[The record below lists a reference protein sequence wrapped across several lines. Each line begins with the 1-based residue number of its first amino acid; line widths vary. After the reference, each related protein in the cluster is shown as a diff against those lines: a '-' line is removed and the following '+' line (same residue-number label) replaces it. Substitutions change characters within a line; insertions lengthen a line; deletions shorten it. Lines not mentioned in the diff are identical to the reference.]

1 MRKAFAFVVL
11 CLLAV
16 SAFAGEIP
24 SKVVKGRVYDKTSHE
39 ALAGVKVSVENSN
52 QAVYTDLDGNF
63 TLLITNQE
71 KPVLSF
77 SSVSYQTEKV
87 PVNGSFSEVNIN
99 LSEL

>member
-1 MRKAFAFVVL
+1 MRKALASIVF
-11 CLLAV
+11 CLLTI

-39 ALAGVKVSVENSN
+39 ALAGVKVSVENST
-52 QAVYTDLDGNF
+52 QAVYTDFEGNF

-77 SSVSYQTEKV
+77 STVSYQTEKMD
-87 PVNGSFSEVNIN
+87 VNSSFSDVSIN

>member
-1 MRKAFAFVVL
+1 MRKALASIVL
-11 CLLAV
+11 CLFAV

-24 SKVVKGRVYDKTSHE
+24 TKVVKGRVYDKASHE
-39 ALAGVKVSVENSN
+39 ALAGVKVSVENST
-52 QAVYTDLDGNF
+52 QAVYTDLEGNF

-77 SSVSYQTEKV
+77 NTVSYQTEKIS
-87 PVNGSFSEVNIN
+87 VNSSLSDISVN